1 MTKNTKEVEQGEAAA
16 EFAAT
21 PKDEY
26 RQVYFEVLDLAT
38 TSICSRFDQKD
49 FKIFS
54 NVQQ

>member
-1 MTKNTKEVEQGEAAA
+1 MTKNTKAIEQEAAA